1 MCQGCA
7 VNETPWQ
14 RLYRLAEARREH
26 LGMSRADVKAKG
38 GPSSESVRKLQH
50 YEGAPS
56 IRQAP
61 TLRDLDAA
69 LNWPLGTAW
78 GLVAD
83 GREGW
88 GPDALEDEEHS
99 RIFGD
104 EDSDT
109 APDQRHFETIL
120 HATLREMPADE
131 REQVMAE
138 ILKVLNR
145 F

>member
-7 VNETPWQ
+7 MKETPWE
-14 RLYRLAEARREH
+14 RLHRIAEARRQH
-26 LGMSRADVKAKG
+26 LGMSRADMKAKG
-38 GPSSESVRKLQH
+38 GPSSESVRKLKF
-50 YEGAPS
+50 YEGPPS

-61 TLRDLDAA
+61 TLRDLDEV
-69 LNWPLGTAW
+69 LKWPLGTAW

-88 GPDALEDEEHS
+88 ATELLDDEEQLC
-99 RIFGD
+99 IYGD
-104 EDSDT
+104 EDKGT
-109 APDQRHFETIL
+109 APDQRHFETVL

-131 REQVMAE
+131 RERAMAE
-138 ILKVLNR
+138 ILKVLGR